1 MKTIIA
7 IFLLLLAAM
16 ARDKNWNLL
25 KILLFFADVK
35 GREVGL
41 YVIEKSTRRNYEEI
55 CEGRLMKKD
64 ENTSEIE
71 IIEYYD
77 I

>member
-1 MKTIIA
+1 M
-7 IFLLLLAAM
+7 
-16 ARDKNWNLL
+16 
-25 KILLFFADVK
+25 K
-35 GREVGL
+35 GREIGL
-41 YVIEKSTRRNYEEI
+41 YVIEKSTRKNYEEI
-55 CEGRLMKKD
+55 CDGRLMKKD

>member
-1 MKTIIA
+1 M
-7 IFLLLLAAM
+7 
-16 ARDKNWNLL
+16 
-25 KILLFFADVK
+25 K
-35 GREVGL
+35 GREIGL
-41 YVIEKSTRRNYEEI
+41 YVIEKSTRRKYEEI
-55 CEGRLMKKD
+55 GKSKKDYCRSFEGRLMKKD

>member
-1 MKTIIA
+1 M
-7 IFLLLLAAM
+7 
-16 ARDKNWNLL
+16 
-25 KILLFFADVK
+25 K
-35 GREVGL
+35 GRGIGL
-41 YVIEKSTRRNYEEI
+41 YVVGKSTRKNYEEI

>member
-1 MKTIIA
+1 M
-7 IFLLLLAAM
+7 
-16 ARDKNWNLL
+16 
-25 KILLFFADVK
+25 K
-35 GREVGL
+35 GRGIGL
-41 YVIEKSTRRNYEEI
+41 YVIEKSTRKNYEEI

-77 I
+77 IQDDELKMVEMLM

>member
-1 MKTIIA
+1 M
-7 IFLLLLAAM
+7 
-16 ARDKNWNLL
+16 
-25 KILLFFADVK
+25 K
-35 GREVGL
+35 GRGIGL
-41 YVIEKSTRRNYEEI
+41 YVIEKSTRKNYEEI

-77 I
+77 TKDGRNANAKKSLVKN

>member
-1 MKTIIA
+1 MR
-7 IFLLLLAAM
+7 F
-16 ARDKNWNLL
+16 WQV
-25 KILLFFADVK
+25 DVK

>member
-1 MKTIIA
+1 MGQQ
-7 IFLLLLAAM
+7 F
-16 ARDKNWNLL
+16 WQV
-25 KILLFFADVK
+25 DVK
-35 GREVGL
+35 GREIGL

-64 ENTSEIE
+64 KNTSEIE

-77 I
+77 IQEDEVKMVEMLIRKNHL

>member
-1 MKTIIA
+1 M
-7 IFLLLLAAM
+7 
-16 ARDKNWNLL
+16 
-25 KILLFFADVK
+25 K
-35 GREVGL
+35 GREIGL

-64 ENTSEIE
+64 KNTSEIE

-77 I
+77 IQEDEVKMVEMLIRKNHLWKIEAVEGREK